1 MGRVK
6 SLVFSQTKEGFFCKI
21 LFDFVLDGNAFA
33 ANLEATMD
41 REIFSSFFVPPRPEV
56 RNDAFC
62 LLTF

>member
-1 MGRVK
+1 VGTVK

-41 REIFSSFFVPPRPEV
+41 REISAPFLSPRARRCETTLFV
-56 RNDAFC
+56 C
-62 LLTF
+62 